1 MAIDFSNIPKNLPQ
15 GENMGGIT
23 QKVYFAFYA
32 DVDTWPT
39 KPTSP
44 TTLAANA
51 VLTGDVVM
59 KAGKGFYELYI
70 TDDTGEFNIETVG
83 EKDGKSFVQ
92 HLSFFHPGFNT
103 NIVGL
108 MNVAKNENL
117 VFIVE
122 DNNGIMFLM
131 GDDSRPATL
140 EGSPDGAGTGKE
152 TSARRGISMEFTYK
166 TSNNYIYAGTIPLAS
181 GASV

>member
-1 MAIDFSNIPKNLPQ
+1 MDFANIPKNLPQ

-23 QKVYFAFYA
+23 QKVYFAYWA
-32 DVDTWPT
+32 DVDTWPA

-44 TTLAANA
+44 ATLEANA
-51 VLTGDVVM
+51 ALTGDIVM

-92 HLSFFHPGFNT
+92 HLALFHPGLSKKILGF
-103 NIVGL
+103 
-108 MNVAKNENL
+108 MNAAKNDNL
-117 VFIVE
+117 AFIVE
-122 DNNGIMFLM
+122 DNNGSKFLM

-166 TSNNYIYAGTIPLAS
+166 TSNNYVYEGSIPLADGTS
-181 GASV
+181 L